1 MPGCGGC
8 LTALGPVTAPLWA
21 RSLPQPPDI
30 TAVSSMWLWPPPCPA
45 HAGHCRFTPPHPTP
59 HRFQCN
65 EPTQDVLGNI
75 VSIIFSPETDL
86 EVAARVYS
94 L

>member
-45 HAGHCRFTPPHPTP
+45 HAGHCRFTPPHPTQISMK
-59 HRFQCN
+59 HRFH
-65 EPTQDVLGNI
+65 NI
-75 VSIIFSPETDL
+75 LTRNRFGSESPESSVNT
-86 EVAARVYS
+86 AANV
-94 L
+94 